1 MNPTFRLDN
10 RTLGLILSGRA
21 AEAGLESFSAGE
33 WEALSKRA
41 QAEGVGPLLYWA
53 LSRSGSGSSI
63 PEPARDFLRLT
74 CAATR
79 IRNQALF
86 AGLAGLLPLF
96 RRAGIPVV
104 LLKGACYALTIY
116 PDPGLRPMG
125 DVDLLLPRLKLAEAA
140 RIARSQGFVD
150 AAPEAAPGLRDLLN
164 HEVCLRRAG
173 PQPVT
178 LELHHSLVADR
189 TFTYAVPVDWFWQ
202 QTEALKSSRAGFGR
216 VLILTPTAQA
226 LYAAAH
232 AMLQHG
238 GETAPLRWFH
248 DLDLLIRHY
257 RGRLDWELL
266 LAQARK
272 FEWGSALEAAL
283 AQTAAC
289 FDTPVPEGVLAALA
303 ASPDRHRELVAMKQ
317 ARPETHLLLEGRKLL
332 SLNGYG
338 RLRLALALAFPSPAY
353 MRWRYHLDNPWALPL
368 WYALRWWGI
377 FKDALRTLAVLAHK
391 VRPAS
396 RDPLFLPGKT
406 KNL

>member
-1 MNPTFRLDN
+1 MVDPKLPNIAN
-10 RTLGLILSGRA
+10 HTLGLILSGRS
-21 AEAGLESFSAGE
+21 AEAGLESFSAGD

-41 QAEGVGPLLYWA
+41 HAEGVGPLLYWT
-53 LSRSGSGSSI
+53 LSRSGSGSSV
-63 PEPARDFLRLT
+63 PASTRDFLRLT
-74 CAATR
+74 YAATR
-79 IRNQALF
+79 IRNQAIF
-86 AGLAGLLPLF
+86 SELANLLPLF
-96 RRAGIPVV
+96 HRAGIPVV

-125 DVDLLLPRLKLAEAA
+125 DADLLAPRLKLAEAV

-150 AAPEAAPGLRDLLN
+150 AVPEAAPGLRDLLN

-216 VLILTPTAQA
+216 VLILTPTAQV

-238 GETAPLRWFH
+238 GETAPLRWFR

-257 RGRLDWELL
+257 RDRLDWELL
-266 LAQARK
+266 LSQARK

-283 AQTAAC
+283 AQTVAYFA
-289 FDTPVPEGVLAALA
+289 TPVPEGVRAALA
-303 ASPDRHRELVAMKQ
+303 ASPDHYRDLVAMKQ
-317 ARPETHLLLEGRKLL
+317 ERPATHILLEGRKLL
-332 SLNGYG
+332 SLNAYG
-338 RLRLALALAFPSPAY
+338 RFRLALALAFPTPAY
-353 MRWRYHLDNPWALPL
+353 MRWRYGLDTSRALPL
-368 WYALRWWGI
+368 WYVLRWWGI
-377 FKDALRTLAVLAHK
+377 FKDALRTLAVLAQK

-396 RDPLFLPGKT
+396 R
-406 KNL
+406 